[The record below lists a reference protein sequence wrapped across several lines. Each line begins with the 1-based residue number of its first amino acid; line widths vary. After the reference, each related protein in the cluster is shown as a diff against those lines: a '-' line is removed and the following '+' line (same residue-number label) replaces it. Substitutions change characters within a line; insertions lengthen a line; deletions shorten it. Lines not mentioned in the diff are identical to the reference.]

1 MEERANITTGSRGK
15 LGIMHTIAEYANRLP
30 HPFIMFLILFVATLI
45 LSAIMSVWVE
55 PVHHPVTNELVQV
68 RSLLSWDGLRFMV
81 TKAVSNFTGFRPLG
95 LVLMMVLALGLIQKT
110 GLADATIKSML
121 SNVSPRLITPAV
133 VMTSI
138 IGNLVSD
145 AAVFLIP
152 PLAAIMYKT
161 VGRNPIAGIVVAFIA
176 IFAGFSANFFIAGT
190 DLLLSG
196 ISTEVVQ
203 SVSPGYEVSVVA
215 NWFFMCASVP
225 LITLIITVMNDK
237 YTEPMLNR
245 YHPVEQ
251 NVTDN
256 ISGNLT
262 ARERKALRRTG
273 MAAFVFIALLLIL
286 IMPENSGLRNSE
298 GGLLPSPFMSGLVPI
313 IMIFFCLCGIVY
325 GVTVGKIKTSADV
338 PRLMEEAMREMCG
351 FVVIVFMV
359 AQFIAIFNWS
369 NLAIV
374 GAVNDADWL
383 LHISL
388 PPALVL
394 LGFILLAAVVNLFIY
409 SGSAQWALMAPIFL
423 PMLMLL
429 GLEPEAIQAAY
440 RIADSST
447 NVISPINPY
456 LPLILAVIQNYN
468 KSFSLGHLLTTA
480 MPYSIAIL
488 SGWTL
493 MYFIW
498 FKLGIPF
505 GL

>member
-1 MEERANITTGSRGK
+1 MEESKSLAPETNTGVMHRIASLAN
-15 LGIMHTIAEYANRLP
+15 ALP
-30 HPFIMFLILFVATLI
+30 HPFIMFFALFAITLLLSGLMSILANPI
-45 LSAIMSVWVE
+45 
-55 PVHHPVTNELVQV
+55 HHPATNELVQV
-68 RSLLSWDGLRFMV
+68 RSLLSWDGLEFMV
-81 TKAVSNFTGFRPLG
+81 TKTVSNFTSFRPLG
-95 LVLMMVLALGLIQKT
+95 LVLTMVLALGLIQKT
-110 GLADATIKSML
+110 GLADATIKRML
-121 SNVSPRLITPAV
+121 ANVSPRLITPAV

-161 VGRNPIAGIVVAFIA
+161 VGRNPIAGIVVAFVS

-203 SVSPGYEVSVVA
+203 SVRPGYEVSVLA
-215 NWFFMCASVP
+215 NWFFMCVSVP
-225 LITLIITVMNDK
+225 FMTLVITIINDK
-237 YTEPMLNR
+237 YSEPMLARFVSNDS
-245 YHPVEQ
+245 EQ
-251 NVTDN
+251 KEETVAQ
-256 ISGNLT
+256 LT
-262 ARERKALRRTG
+262 PAEQRALRKTG
-273 MAAFVFIALLLIL
+273 LVALAYIALVALLVV
-286 IMPENSGLRNSE
+286 PQSSGLRNAG
-298 GGLLPSPFMSGLVPI
+298 GGLLPSPFMTGLVPI
-313 IMIFFCLCGIVY
+313 IMLFFCTTGIVY
-325 GVTVGKIKTSADV
+325 GVLVGKIKRAGDV
-338 PRLMEEAMREMCG
+338 PRLMEEAMRDMCG
-351 FVVIVFMV
+351 FIVIVFMV

-374 GAVNDADWL
+374 GAVSGADWL
-383 LHISL
+383 VNLNL

-394 LGFILLAAVVNLFIY
+394 GGFILLAAFINLFIY

-429 GLEPEAIQAAY
+429 GLEPESIQAAY

-456 LPLILAVIQNYN
+456 LPLILAVIQGYN

-480 MPYSIAIL
+480 VPYSIAIL
-488 SGWTL
+488 TSWSAL
-493 MYFIW
+493 FFIW
-498 FKLGIPF
+498 YGLGLPF

>member
-1 MEERANITTGSRGK
+1 MEESKTLTSGNSSGLMHRIAN
-15 LGIMHTIAEYANRLP
+15 MANALP
-30 HPFIMFLILFVATLI
+30 HPFIMFFALFVATLL
-45 LSAIMSVWVE
+45 LSAVMSVWAD
-55 PVHHPVTNELVQV
+55 PIHHPVTNELIQV
-68 RSLLSWDGLRFMV
+68 RSLLSWDGLKFMV
-81 TKAVSNFTGFRPLG
+81 TKAVTNFTGFRPLG

-110 GLADATIKSML
+110 GLADATIKRML

-203 SVSPGYEVSVVA
+203 SVRPGYEVSVLA
-215 NWFFMCASVP
+215 NWFFMCVSVP
-225 LITLIITVMNDK
+225 FITLIITVMNDK
-237 YTEPMLNR
+237 YTEPMLARFHVQETGDRNAQ
-245 YHPVEQ
+245 HTQ
-251 NVTDN
+251 LTD
-256 ISGNLT
+256 I
-262 ARERKALRRTG
+262 ERRALRKTG
-273 MAAFVFIALLLIL
+273 LVALGYVAAVALLIL
-286 IMPENSGLRNSE
+286 PETSGLRNPQ

-325 GVTVGKIKTSADV
+325 GVSVGKIKSSGDV

-351 FVVIVFMV
+351 FIVIVFMV

-374 GAVNDADWL
+374 GAVNGADWL
-383 LHISL
+383 LHMNL
-388 PPALVL
+388 PSSLVL
-394 LGFILLAAVVNLFIY
+394 VGFILLAAVVNLFIY

-480 MPYSIAIL
+480 MPYSLVIL
-488 SGWTL
+488 FGWSAL
-493 MYFIW
+493 YFVW
-498 FKLGIPF
+498 YGLGLPF
-505 GL
+505 GF